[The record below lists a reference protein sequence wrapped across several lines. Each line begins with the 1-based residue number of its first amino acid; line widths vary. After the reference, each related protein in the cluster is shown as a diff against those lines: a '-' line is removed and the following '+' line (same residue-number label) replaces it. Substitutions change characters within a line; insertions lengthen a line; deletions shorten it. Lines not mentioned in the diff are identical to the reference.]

1 MTIILSERQQATCD
15 AGGWDAFHI
24 EQDCIDLVDR
34 AGETG
39 PVIVLDVEQR
49 FLFAL
54 TPAPRKA

>member
-1 MTIILSERQQATCD
+1 MTLILSEAQAALYD

-34 AGETG
+34 MGEDG
-39 PVIVLDVEQR
+39 PVIVLDVEQY

-54 TPAPRKA
+54 TPRRH